1 MTRNSGPRRAVA
13 RNAADDSPVRSA
25 RKPSPAAQSDGSAS
39 ALAREFRFSYRDF
52 QRIQELIYERVGI
65 SLSDAKQDMVYSR
78 LSRRLRARGLA
89 SFSEYL
95 DLLVGGDHAEWEAF
109 TNALTT
115 NLTSFFREEHHFP
128 VLAEHAA
135 KHRRAQPYSVWCC
148 ACSTGEEPYSIAM
161 TLAEAFGSLTPP
173 VTILAT
179 DVDTQVLKTAQ
190 EGVYPAERVEKLG
203 PDRMR
208 RYFQRG
214 TGQQAGFARVRPE
227 LRNLITFRR
236 LNLLD
241 STWSVRAP
249 FDALFC
255 RNVMIYFDK
264 ATQASMLRRFAP
276 LLKPDGLLFM
286 GHSESLF
293 HVADTFRL
301 RGKTVY
307 ELMPKS
313 HSTRS

>member
-1 MTRNSGPRRAVA
+1 VTRDSQSRRGVSRDAT
-13 RNAADDSPVRSA
+13 SA
-25 RKPSPAAQSDGSAS
+25 RKPSPAAAPDGPGST
-39 ALAREFRFSYRDF
+39 LTREFRFSYRDF
-52 QRIQELIYERVGI
+52 QRVQKLIYERVGI

-78 LSRRLRARGLA
+78 LSRRLRARGLTT
-89 SFSEYL
+89 FSDYL

-128 VLAEHAA
+128 VLAEHAV
-135 KHRRAQPYSVWCC
+135 KRERGQPYNVWCC

-161 TLAEAFGSLTPP
+161 SLADAFGSLTPP
-173 VTILAT
+173 ITILAT

-190 EGVYPAERVEKLG
+190 EGVYPVERVEKLG

-208 RYFQRG
+208 RYFLRG
-214 TGQQAGFARVRPE
+214 TGPQAGFARVRPE
-227 LRNLITFRR
+227 LRSLITFRR
-236 LNLLD
+236 MNLLE
-241 STWSVRAP
+241 SNWSVRAP

-313 HSTRS
+313 HGSVRE